1 MLYYRNI
8 RSICQTQLYATMNF
22 EYYSVDYIHS
32 LIKQQLTIND
42 TFQSRT
48 IYTHSLH
55 VFRMACGELVKYADE
70 VLLDFLYH
78 LIFNAVK
85 RFINVCSKM

>member
-22 EYYSVDYIHS
+22 KYYSVDYIHS

-55 VFRMACGELVKYADE
+55 VFRMACGG
-70 VLLDFLYH
+70 
-78 LIFNAVK
+78 
-85 RFINVCSKM
+85 